1 MTAQKNVEKR
11 RLCVPFILLLL
22 SGKSSCNLIK
32 LACNLENISC
42 VLLKKQLF
50 ALSDSS
56 AVTFTK
62 AQWIKNKVTFYK
74 RKMTWSFVTS
84 QNDSLD
90 RIRILQTFFLMIL

>member
-1 MTAQKNVEKR
+1 MKIGLFSIKKSSGMTAQKNVEKR
-11 RLCVPFILLLL
+11 RRLCVPFIPLLL

-62 AQWIKNKVTFYK
+62 AQWTKK
-74 RKMTWSFVTS
+74 R
-84 QNDSLD
+84 
-90 RIRILQTFFLMIL
+90 